1 MASYARGEFVTSA
14 VALRARVDGDRE
26 ALHARKIVSSVSA
39 SHNVGKLFIIAAG

>member
-1 MASYARGEFVTSA
+1 MLQLRLD

-39 SHNVGKLFIIAAG
+39 SHNSDDAASGQLDRESIV